1 MTMRKDH
8 KGYSLV
14 ELICTIAIFSIIITG
29 VGTAMVVSARNYQNG
44 SVELDLQQQA
54 QITSNLLTNLII
66 DSDRVVEADGSR
78 LVLEKVEAGVLV
90 TYEIQL
96 ESDGSGGYK
105 ITYTSNEGSGILA
118 ENVEASG
125 FSVARDEGGN
135 VDFTLKFREGD
146 REYES
151 VYHVTP
157 RNGVT
162 SGGAATTGAA
172 SLFVENEI
180 VLEPG
185 ETYDLNVRVLGTPT
199 QGFTVQGLEGHT
211 DTSGTKAEA
220 VNGNTAHIT
229 VGLGETSEV
238 FHFQIKPQD
247 SAIAPQ
253 NVNVRVRRVNAI
265 HTSGYKTG
273 GTVNKAGASYKVTA
287 PLAGTNLE
295 RIPGAWYDV
304 NYVDPYAVD
313 WSFVFTKDSATLNAM
328 DYIEITG
335 QGMEGNIPY
344 VMFRLKQNM
353 TEGCRLRVIGTAL
366 HPEGVEPVN
375 ISNKTNKSGEKY
387 GTVSGF
393 WDLEYQAWKR
403 NGKLD
408 IAIHHLGDADMT
420 TSWADGKP
428 HYTRE
433 AKVSYWAYDKYGN
446 YLEQAS
452 APWGYNPWT
461 SNTNNVLNAEL
472 DGANVRDIWS
482 LILNVETSSGPDTYS
497 KIPYSTPYYMTNIT
511 DRWYTDLS
519 PANGYSYRYNYGA
532 FSRKDVASYRVRVD
546 YQYTNAAGE
555 VVWDSIE
562 DEHAVEDVSILYR
575 NSLASDWIRDNIIY
589 VTTLDSRENYKV
601 YFKFDRGWEGDDY
614 YFSLLERFVGV
625 VADKPGNIHDI
636 RRDIRV
642 SGASSPSG
650 VSGGNPCVTF
660 SLTAE
665 EKAECKALTQGEG
678 DRITVKY
685 EYNPYFGKMN
695 FLFTGQHGFDDLT
708 DINNYVE
715 LPAESYPHGLT
726 QAQMDAVK
734 GCAGS
739 VVFCFKEPNIT
750 GAVFETMYCP
760 TLTEYGPVYYIDDNT
775 RFTIQAATAQY
786 QKLVGGMWSSVTNL
800 TWNGSGWTAN

>member
-220 VNGNTAHIT
+220 VNGNTARIT

-304 NYVDPYAVD
+304 NYVDPYVVN

-353 TEGCRLRVIGTAL
+353 TEGCRPTA
-366 HPEGVEPVN
+366 
-375 ISNKTNKSGEKY
+375 
-387 GTVSGF
+387 
-393 WDLEYQAWKR
+393 
-403 NGKLD
+403 
-408 IAIHHLGDADMT
+408 
-420 TSWADGKP
+420 
-428 HYTRE
+428 
-433 AKVSYWAYDKYGN
+433 
-446 YLEQAS
+446 
-452 APWGYNPWT
+452 
-461 SNTNNVLNAEL
+461 
-472 DGANVRDIWS
+472 
-482 LILNVETSSGPDTYS
+482 
-497 KIPYSTPYYMTNIT
+497 
-511 DRWYTDLS
+511 
-519 PANGYSYRYNYGA
+519 
-532 FSRKDVASYRVRVD
+532 
-546 YQYTNAAGE
+546 
-555 VVWDSIE
+555 
-562 DEHAVEDVSILYR
+562 
-575 NSLASDWIRDNIIY
+575 
-589 VTTLDSRENYKV
+589 
-601 YFKFDRGWEGDDY
+601 
-614 YFSLLERFVGV
+614 
-625 VADKPGNIHDI
+625 
-636 RRDIRV
+636 
-642 SGASSPSG
+642 
-650 VSGGNPCVTF
+650 
-660 SLTAE
+660 
-665 EKAECKALTQGEG
+665 
-678 DRITVKY
+678 
-685 EYNPYFGKMN
+685 
-695 FLFTGQHGFDDLT
+695 
-708 DINNYVE
+708 
-715 LPAESYPHGLT
+715 
-726 QAQMDAVK
+726 
-734 GCAGS
+734 
-739 VVFCFKEPNIT
+739 
-750 GAVFETMYCP
+750 
-760 TLTEYGPVYYIDDNT
+760 
-775 RFTIQAATAQY
+775 
-786 QKLVGGMWSSVTNL
+786 
-800 TWNGSGWTAN
+800 